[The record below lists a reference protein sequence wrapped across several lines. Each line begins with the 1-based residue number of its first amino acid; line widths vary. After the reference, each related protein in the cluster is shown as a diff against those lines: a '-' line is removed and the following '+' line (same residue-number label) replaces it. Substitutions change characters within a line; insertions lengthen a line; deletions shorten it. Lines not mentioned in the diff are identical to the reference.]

1 MYLMHLYNH
10 HGNIYDCQLLSQIFV
25 ELVRFLRLVWSH
37 ASPAPGD
44 TSSLCLASPSATN
57 VQNRSAIHPWILP
70 ASSCPLLLL
79 QMFRRGQ
86 LSLRPPWLGLDTFH
100 RMLTQFPSW
109 AVPAVVHWKA
119 FTVNKFVFLC
129 VEIWRVSLSQ
139 SNTHEANQT
148 NKYCYII
155 AHFGGCNDLYPFL
168 IRI

>member
-1 MYLMHLYNH
+1 MYLMYLYNH

-57 VQNRSAIHPWILP
+57 VQNRSAIPSPYSLFLVSSSATNVKNRSAIPHPYSLFLVSPSATNVQNRSAIHPWILP

-86 LSLRPPWLGLDTFH
+86 LSPPPPWLGLDTFH
-100 RMLTQFPSW
+100 RMLTQF
-109 AVPAVVHWKA
+109 
-119 FTVNKFVFLC
+119 
-129 VEIWRVSLSQ
+129 LS
-139 SNTHEANQT
+139 
-148 NKYCYII
+148 
-155 AHFGGCNDLYPFL
+155 
-168 IRI
+168 